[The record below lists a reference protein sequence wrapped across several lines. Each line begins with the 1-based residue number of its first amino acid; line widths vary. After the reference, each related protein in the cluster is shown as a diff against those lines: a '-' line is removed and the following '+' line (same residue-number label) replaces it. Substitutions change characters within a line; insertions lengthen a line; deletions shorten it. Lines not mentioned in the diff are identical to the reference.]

1 MRIKRTFLLVLIL
14 AIIVIPAVYGE
25 DKQTSFTLVLNEE
38 RFGIGD
44 KLIARVSIYNE
55 LCGFL
60 SKDVSIE
67 LQNPDGLAV
76 IKRIIPSTDV
86 LEHTFAPYD
95 KPGYWQIK
103 ATFQSLEDVR
113 LINVEKI
120 ENVSVS
126 LVDNQ
131 LLIKNTGNVPY
142 KKTVNVKFTSD
153 NMQRNETFKLNL
165 AIENKTAFELRAPE
179 GNYDLEVLGRKFSN
193 VPLTG
198 KATAVI
204 EIKDKKPGLFMQYP
218 ILSFSIFVLLLII
231 VVSFFSGLFPKSLV
245 IREKRRDEFDIIGG
259 HQVKPY
265 YNQAERIEEPK
276 QQVQAVREAGVNM
289 PAIKTSQN
297 IPLYLIKKAEPRVVM
312 DGARQKTSFL
322 VINAKNLS
330 SLKNKLSAV
339 AYDSLHEH
347 FLKQAQ
353 ADIEKNK
360 GVVHKINESVLMAVF
375 SPLMK
380 QFRHESSAIK
390 TALEI
395 ERDLSDYNKRLKDK
409 LEFGIGINSGEA
421 IVSLQQVMQYTSVG
435 STVTIA
441 KRVADKALQ
450 EVLITKDVYDKVSG
464 EIKAERRDNLLTSS
478 GAVELY
484 AVKGLLGRGAYK
496 SYVTDVLN
504 RIKRESKQ

>member
-1 MRIKRTFLLVLIL
+1 MQIKRIFLPILML
-14 AIIVIPAVYGE
+14 AIIAIPAVYGE
-25 DKQTSFTLVLNEE
+25 DKQTSFSLVLNEE

-44 KLIARVSIYNE
+44 KLIAKVSIYNE

-76 IKRIIPSTDV
+76 IRRIIPSTDV
-86 LEHTFAPYD
+86 LEHTFTPYER
-95 KPGYWQIK
+95 PGYWQIR
-103 ATFQSLEDVR
+103 ATFQNLQDVR

-131 LLIKNTGNVPY
+131 LVIKNTGNVPY

-179 GNYDLEVLGRKFSN
+179 GNYDVEVLGRKFSN

-218 ILSFSIFVLLLII
+218 ILSFSIFVLLLIVI
-231 VVSFFSGLFPKSLV
+231 ISFFSGLSPKSLI
-245 IREKRRDEFDIIGG
+245 IREKRREEFNFPAE
-259 HQVKPY
+259 HKAQPY
-265 YNQAERIEEPK
+265 YRKIESEEPK
-276 QQVQAVREAGVNM
+276 QQVQAVRETRVNM
-289 PAIKTSQN
+289 PAIKTSQHA
-297 IPLYLIKKAEPRVVM
+297 PPYFIKKAEPRVVM
-312 DGARQKTSFL
+312 DGTKQKTSFL
-322 VINAKNLS
+322 VVNAKNLP
-330 SLKNKLSAV
+330 SLKNKLSPV
-339 AYDSLHEH
+339 AYESLHES
-347 FLKQAQ
+347 FLKQVQSA
-353 ADIEKNK
+353 IERNR
-360 GVVHKINESVLMAVF
+360 GVVHKINDSVLMAVF
-375 SPLMK
+375 SPLLK
-380 QFRHESSAIK
+380 QYRHESAAIK

-395 ERDLSDYNKRLKDK
+395 EKDLNDYNRRLKDK
-409 LEFGIGINSGEA
+409 MEFGIGINSGE
-421 IVSLQQVMQYTSVG
+421 IISNLDKVIQYTSSG
-435 STVTIA
+435 NTVAVA

-450 EVLITKDVYDKVSG
+450 EVLVTREIYDKVSS
-464 EIKAERRDNLLTSS
+464 EIRAERRESLPTSI

-484 AVKGLLGRGAYK
+484 AVKGLLGRDAYK

-504 RIKRESKQ
+504 RIKRESR